1 MYSIAFLSFL
11 SSIPDVL
18 DRHVKNVNL
27 AQFLA
32 LPVARARVGNF
43 LAEFVEAGVDLSLA
57 LTFAGVRL
65 LAAVPVDNFL
75 DFEGIGKMKN
85 DFCQVVDST
94 SLKALVIDISNQRQ

>member
-1 MYSIAFLSFL
+1 M

-32 LPVARARVGNF
+32 LPIARARVRDF
-43 LAEFVEAGVDLSLA
+43 LAQFVEAGVDLSLA
-57 LTFAGVRL
+57 LTFAGVRF
-65 LAAVPVDNFL
+65 LAAVPGGSFHE
-75 DFEGIGKMKN
+75 FEGIGKMKN

>member
-1 MYSIAFLSFL
+1 M

-32 LPVARARVGNF
+32 LPIARARVRDF
-43 LAEFVEAGVDLSLA
+43 LAQFVEAGVDLSLP

-65 LAAVPVDNFL
+65 LAAVPVGSFHE
-75 DFEGIGKMKN
+75 FEGIGKMKN
-85 DFCQVVDST
+85 DFCQAVD
-94 SLKALVIDISNQRQ
+94 SLKALVIDISNQRQLITRG

>member
-1 MYSIAFLSFL
+1 MFFLSFL

-32 LPVARARVGNF
+32 LPVARARVRDF
-43 LAEFVEAGVDLSLA
+43 LAQFVEAGVDLSLP

-65 LAAVPVDNFL
+65 LAAVPGEYFL
-75 DFEGIGKMKN
+75 DFEGIGDECCKVIRNNKH
-85 DFCQVVDST
+85 DFC
-94 SLKALVIDISNQRQ
+94 